1 MIKLFVI
8 DDHYLILE
16 GVCSSFDL
24 ASDEFAVVGASLSVD
39 EAITM
44 IDPGKTDIILLDL
57 FIKFTDPVCNLS
69 KIQRTFPTIPVVILS
84 NERSLTWKLEMFHRG
99 VKAYMGKSE
108 DKQSMSQKLLQVY
121 KGNVVIPD
129 EVVKIILASES
140 LQVDIQNHTDVRMI
154 IEDLSRGLSVKEIAI
169 NKNQSESAIEK
180 KLHNCRKAYNV
191 KTNIELV
198 YKALVN
204 RYVE

>member
-16 GVCSSFDL
+16 GVCSTFDL
-24 ASDEFAVVGASLSVD
+24 NSDEFEVVGASLSVD

-44 IDPGKTDIILLDL
+44 IDPRNTDIILLDL
-57 FIKFTDPVCNLS
+57 FIKFADPVCNLS
-69 KIQRTFPTIPVVILS
+69 KLQRAFPALPVVILS

-99 VKAYMGKSE
+99 VKAYMSKGE
-108 DKQSMSQKLLQVY
+108 DKQSMCRKLFQVY
-121 KGNVVIPD
+121 KGDVVIPD
-129 EVVKIILASES
+129 DVVKIILASES

-169 NKNQSESAIEK
+169 NQNQSESAIEK

-204 RYVE
+204 R